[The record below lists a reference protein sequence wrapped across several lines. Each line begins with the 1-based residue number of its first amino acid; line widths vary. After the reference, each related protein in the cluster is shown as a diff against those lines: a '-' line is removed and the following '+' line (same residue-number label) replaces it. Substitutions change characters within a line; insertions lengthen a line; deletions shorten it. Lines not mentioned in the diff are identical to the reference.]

1 MIKRILSATL
11 AMLMMTGLLI
21 SCSAGNGGKTETSA
35 AETTIAET
43 TVPAI
48 PDNLPDG
55 LDLNGRTVKILSR
68 LYERY
73 MDELTVDELNADVV
87 NDAVYNRLINVQ
99 DRLNVVVENSK
110 IMGSNAAHGPLEIIT
125 KTINAGDDLYDVYAG
140 SMYNSTA
147 IAADGFWTDL
157 NNVEYLDP
165 LQPYWSN
172 YYVEKATMGKALY
185 TITGNLA
192 ISMIRLL
199 GVTFFNKAVI
209 DDYNIEDL
217 YTVVR
222 NGDWTI
228 SKELSLIK
236 DIYSDLNGNG
246 ERDNDDLYGLGTS
259 DTFSVDAY
267 TSSFDLEILTMDEEH
282 YPYINVNL
290 DKADSIVNTVF
301 DMCFNTTGVNTYHFD
316 TDDSEMTEI
325 ANVFSQN
332 RFVFMSNWLFS
343 TETAYMRNME
353 ADYGIIPYPK
363 FDEDQTEYYTYA
375 NDQLS
380 VYTIPRTI
388 QDPSA
393 AGAVLEAL
401 CAISKDTVVQAY
413 YEIALKS
420 KYSRDSE
427 TSEMLDLIL
436 AGFKLDPAWMYCSV
450 MNGLPQNMLRTQ
462 IWNKKNNLISSYASA
477 EKSYVKALD
486 KLIEKFK
493 SL

>member
-1 MIKRILSATL
+1 MMMKILSAFL
-11 AMLMMTGLLI
+11 ALMMITSLI
-21 SCSAGNGGKTETSA
+21 LSCSAGSEQKEETAPAETAVTETTLPVRS
-35 AETTIAET
+35 
-43 TVPAI
+43 
-48 PDNLPDG
+48 DNLPDD

-87 NDAVYNRLINVQ
+87 NDAVYNRMIAVQ
-99 DRLNVVVENSK
+99 ERLNAVIENSR
-110 IMGSNAAHGPLEIIT
+110 IMGTNAAHGPLEIIT
-125 KTINAGDDLYDVYAG
+125 KTINAGDDAYDVYAG

-147 IAADGFWTDL
+147 ISADGFWTDL
-157 NNVEYLDP
+157 NTVEYLNP
-165 LQPYWSN
+165 AQPYWSG

-199 GVTFFNKAVI
+199 GATFFNKSLI
-209 DDYNIEDL
+209 DDYGIEDL
-217 YTVVR
+217 YSVVR
-222 NGDWTI
+222 EGGWTI
-228 SKELSLIK
+228 GKELSLIK
-236 DIYSDLNGNG
+236 EIYSDLNGNG

-267 TSSFDLEILTMDEEH
+267 TSSFDLEILSMDEEN
-282 YPYINVNL
+282 YPYINVDL
-290 DKADSIVNTVF
+290 DKADSIVNIVY
-301 DMCFNTTGVNTYHFD
+301 DMCFHTTGVNTYHFD

-325 ANVFSQN
+325 ANVFSQD

-353 ADYGIIPYPK
+353 SDYGIIPYPK
-363 FDEDQTEYYTYA
+363 YDEEQPDYYSYA

-380 VYTIPRTI
+380 VYTIPRTV

-401 CAISKDTVVQAY
+401 CSASKDTVVTAY

-420 KYSRDSE
+420 KYTRDSE
-427 TSEMLDLIL
+427 TSEMLGLIL
-436 AGFKLDPAWMYCSV
+436 SGFKLDPAWMYCSV

-462 IWNKKNNLISSYASA
+462 IWNQKNNLISSYASA
-477 EKSYVKALD
+477 EKSYAKALE
-486 KLIEKFK
+486 KLIGKFK
-493 SL
+493 AL

>member
-1 MIKRILSATL
+1 MFR
-11 AMLMMTGLLI
+11 
-21 SCSAGNGGKTETSA
+21 
-35 AETTIAET
+35 
-43 TVPAI
+43 
-48 PDNLPDG
+48 
-55 LDLNGRTVKILSR
+55 
-68 LYERY
+68 
-73 MDELTVDELNADVV
+73 
-87 NDAVYNRLINVQ
+87 
-99 DRLNVVVENSK
+99 
-110 IMGSNAAHGPLEIIT
+110 
-125 KTINAGDDLYDVYAG
+125 
-140 SMYNSTA
+140 
-147 IAADGFWTDL
+147 
-157 NNVEYLDP
+157 
-165 LQPYWSN
+165 
-172 YYVEKATMGKALY
+172 
-185 TITGNLA
+185 
-192 ISMIRLL
+192 
-199 GVTFFNKAVI
+199 
-209 DDYNIEDL
+209 
-217 YTVVR
+217 
-222 NGDWTI
+222 
-228 SKELSLIK
+228 IK

-267 TSSFDLEILTMDEEH
+267 TSSFDLEILTMDEDN

-290 DKADSIVNTVF
+290 DKADSIVNIVY

-363 FDEDQTEYYTYA
+363 YDGDQADYYTYA

-462 IWNKKNNLISSYASA
+462 IWNKKNNLISSYTAA
-477 EKSYVKALD
+477 EKSYVTALD

-493 SL
+493 KPVNNNL